1 MVVDCTRRRPYRR
14 LVLTATLPATATER
28 VARTR
33 HYVMCPP
40 THFDVRYAIN
50 PWMVPGGPVDPD
62 LAMRQWRDLVAVY
75 ESLGHRVDVLAPAPD
90 LPDMVFAAN
99 GALVLDGRVLGASFA
114 HPERRREAELHRA
127 FLQQAGYTDVQP
139 ARHVNEGEGDF
150 LVVGDL
156 VLAGTGFRTDV
167 AAHREAQE
175 FFGRPV
181 VTLELADPRFY
192 HLDTAVAV
200 LDDHTVAWFPGA
212 FTPGSQG
219 VVRTLFP
226 DAVEASEADAAVLGL
241 NAVSDG
247 RHVVLPSA
255 AAGLAAQLAE
265 RGWLPIGV
273 DLSELLKAGGSV
285 KCCTLELRGAGRA

>member
-1 MVVDCTRRRPYRR
+1 MS
-14 LVLTATLPATATER
+14 TATLPAPALER
-28 VARTR
+28 VARPR

-50 PWMVPGGPVDPD
+50 PWMRPGGPVDLD
-62 LAMRQWRDLVAVY
+62 LALRQWGELVAVY
-75 ESLGHRVDVLAPAPD
+75 ERLGHRVDVLTPAAD

-99 GALVLDGRVLGASFA
+99 GALVLDGRAFGASFA
-114 HPERRREAELHRA
+114 HPERQREAELHRV
-127 FLQQAGYTDVQP
+127 FLQRAGYADVHIP
-139 ARHVNEGEGDF
+139 RHVNEGEGDF

-181 VTLELADPRFY
+181 ITLELADPRFY

-200 LDDHTVAWFPGA
+200 LDDHTIAWYPGA
-212 FTPGSQG
+212 FSPGSQG

-226 DAVEASEADAAVLGL
+226 DSVEASEADAAVLGL

-255 AAGLAAQLAE
+255 AGALSAQLAE

-285 KCCTLELRGAGRA
+285 KCCTLELRDARRS